1 MKVELFEITAD
12 CTPIIFASEEAAGR
26 AASAMARGMV
36 ATLSGSKLTYVP
48 VEPLIRRIEIDVPRH
63 AARLLACPGKTAR
76 KAVAQ

>member
-1 MKVELFEITAD
+1 MKVELFEVTFGV
-12 CTPIIFASEEAAGR
+12 TPVIFASNEAAGR

-36 ATLSGSKLTYVP
+36 ATLSDSKLTYVP